1 MQVSGSSLVA
11 LSEYFAAPLVTV
23 MLIGLFIDDIWGS
36 SWISWVGTW
45 SRIGGWFEPFSAFL
59 IDVLFWLLDAIYELR
74 GENFYGDVAPNAM
87 AGFYVKLVTWIGMR
101 VVVWTAYDDW
111 VSYVEYQN
119 WLGGATEEQLELQ
132 QALLNPDF
140 AIKGDSSEGT
150 EQDVEEEF
158 DATF

>member
-111 VSYVEYQN
+111 VIYVEY
-119 WLGGATEEQLELQ
+119 
-132 QALLNPDF
+132 
-140 AIKGDSSEGT
+140 
-150 EQDVEEEF
+150 
-158 DATF
+158 